1 MSFFAEDSL
10 GVNLNNKTMTKKIYN
25 IIKKNKNAKKKLL
38 ISLFVLIITG
48 ILALATIILINAYV
62 KVTVNDRIITEEQA
76 SKVDADCILI
86 LGAGVWNNG
95 NPSAMLED
103 RLMQGIKLYKNR
115 ASDRLL
121 MSGDHG
127 RKEYDEV
134 NVMKQ
139 FAIDRGVT
147 SEHIFMDHAG
157 FSTYESLYRAKDIF
171 KADKIIIVTQKYHL
185 YRALYIADK
194 LGIEAYGVA
203 SNPRRYAGQ
212 IRMSTREILARVK
225 DFFNVIIQPK
235 PTYLGEQISLRGN
248 GDLTND

>member
-1 MSFFAEDSL
+1 MKD
-10 GVNLNNKTMTKKIYN
+10 KTMTKNKHN
-25 IIKKNKNAKKKLL
+25 IIKKNKIEIGKKSTKKKTKKKLL
-38 ISLFVLIITG
+38 ISLFLIIITG
-48 ILALATIILINAYV
+48 ILALAVILILNAYV
-62 KVTVNDRIITEEQA
+62 KGSVNDRIITEEQA
-76 SKVDADCILI
+76 AKVDADCILI

-103 RLMQGIKLYKNR
+103 RLLQGIELYKNHT
-115 ASDRLL
+115 SDRLL

-157 FSTYESLYRAKDIF
+157 FSTYESLYRARDIF
-171 KADKIIIVTQKYHL
+171 EADKIIIVTQKYHL

-212 IRMSTREILARVK
+212 ISMSSREILARVK
-225 DFFNVIIQPK
+225 DFFNVIIQPE
-235 PTYLGEQISLRGN
+235 PTYLGEQISVSGN